1 MLTDGEPVLT
11 RGVPAVACLALV
23 LAVAGCTPAARAA
36 APSPVRGSV
45 GELFAAGSSSPS
57 CTASVVRSVPG
68 NVVLAA
74 AHCLVGTGAGTR
86 FVPGYAGGARPY
98 GTWTVTAAYVDRR
111 WRLSRDPLH
120 DYAFLVLAG
129 QVIAGRRRQVQE
141 LTGAERLSSAGP
153 LTAEVAVPA
162 YMSGRQVSCTAATY
176 RTGAFSSFDCGGFA
190 GGTSGSPW
198 RLAPAP
204 APGAGDPS
212 VVGVIGGLHQ
222 GGCFPWTSYS
232 APFDSATAAVFTRAA
247 TGGAADVLPV
257 PGGDGC

>member
-1 MLTDGEPVLT
+1 MVPCRSV
-11 RGVPAVACLALV
+11 RGWFTLCP
-23 LAVAGCTPAARAA
+23 RAA
-36 APSPVRGSV
+36 SRLSWPGPSRASEAAVRASV
-45 GELFAAGSSSPS
+45 GELFAAGSSSLG
-57 CTASVVRSVPG
+57 CTASVVRSARG

-74 AHCLVGTGAGTR
+74 AHCLVGTAAGTR

-111 WRLSRDPLH
+111 WRLSRDRLH

-129 QVIAGRRRQVQE
+129 QTIAGRRRQVQE
-141 LTGAERLSSAGP
+141 LTGAERLSPAGP
-153 LTAEVAVPA
+153 LTAGVAVPA

-176 RTGAFSSFDCGGFA
+176 RTGGFSSFDCGGFA
-190 GGTSGSPW
+190 GGTSGGSW
-198 RLAPAP
+198 LLAPAP

-232 APFDSATAAVFTRAA
+232 APFDSATAAVFARAA